1 MYLPLGMNI
10 RPTQQLPNQKVA
22 QDQLQVPGPFEQQGI
37 MGTVPEATLHAA
49 AQVVENVV
57 QNQQVAPLFPG
68 GPAQGPPKK
77 AQHHQVAPLFPGG
90 PAQGPPNV
98 ASPWTAVTGMPVV
111 QQREQQNAP
120 QSDDDKKHT
129 VNCVADNV

>member
-68 GPAQGPPKK
+68 GPAQGPP
-77 AQHHQVAPLFPGG
+77 
-90 PAQGPPNV
+90 NV